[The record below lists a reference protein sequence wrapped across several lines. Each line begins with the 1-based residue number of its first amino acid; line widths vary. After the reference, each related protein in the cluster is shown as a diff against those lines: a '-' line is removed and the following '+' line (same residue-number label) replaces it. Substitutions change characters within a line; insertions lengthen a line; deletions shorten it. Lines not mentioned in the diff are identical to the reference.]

1 MRAIDINLS
10 AVGALPPST
19 VHEQPVTLFAE
30 RQNGIILDLHKAMEL
45 IHARLIRKGTCVD
58 GDKCDLR
65 FAKINEFTR
74 MIMTPFL
81 YFAIK
86 SLYKKNGE
94 NLGKIM
100 IEKK

>member
-1 MRAIDINLS
+1 MTATNAI
-10 AVGALPPST
+10 
-19 VHEQPVTLFAE
+19 
-30 RQNGIILDLHKAMEL
+30 M
-45 IHARLIRKGTCVD
+45 
-58 GDKCDLR
+58 R

>member
-1 MRAIDINLS
+1 
-10 AVGALPPST
+10 
-19 VHEQPVTLFAE
+19 
-30 RQNGIILDLHKAMEL
+30 
-45 IHARLIRKGTCVD
+45 
-58 GDKCDLR
+58 
-65 FAKINEFTR
+65 

-81 YFAIK
+81 YLAIK

>member
-1 MRAIDINLS
+1 MVLFLICIKLWNLYTRGLYEKGPALTATNAI
-10 AVGALPPST
+10 
-19 VHEQPVTLFAE
+19 
-30 RQNGIILDLHKAMEL
+30 M
-45 IHARLIRKGTCVD
+45 
-58 GDKCDLR
+58 R